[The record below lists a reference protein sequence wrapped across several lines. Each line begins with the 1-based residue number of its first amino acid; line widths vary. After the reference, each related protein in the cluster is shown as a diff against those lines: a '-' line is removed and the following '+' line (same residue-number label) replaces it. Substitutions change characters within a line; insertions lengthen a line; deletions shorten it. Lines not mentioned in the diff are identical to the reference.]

1 MIFRLSNEPD
11 VISGLLLGDKGG
23 GKTPTWQIAFGFF
36 VPSRRIAERCT
47 RNRNIVRLGEVTLA
61 RRVKLQRAYLGEAGP
76 AVAELSSGGDEVLF
90 GTTSECQVQ
99 LLAGYEGAKIVAA
112 ISLDP
117 EDGCLL
123 RNTTQDPT
131 LVLVDGAPVYSIF
144 KLEDGDLLDVAGD
157 QFRVLIPRFSE
168 QPPTPVV
175 VAPPVEIPEP
185 VIPKSS
191 YELEKISGTT
201 EFSSFGP
208 ADNLWS
214 LDEVLDALLVK
225 PGAFVFANFRGAKSR
240 PGSGLETGEDL
251 LSAAPEE
258 IREMFSLHVIAEGE
272 LDQKKMV
279 FRQLAARDCAVIVL
293 PEVGDAQA
301 CVKSLKLYY
310 GWLTKPSVLDFTLLK
325 GSKSLTTEILKPI
338 QLFLIAEIGRT
349 PEWKICVKASAD
361 VQKIASLL
369 QKT

>member
-1 MIFRLSNEPD
+1 ML
-11 VISGLLLGDKGG
+11 
-23 GKTPTWQIAFGFF
+23 KTPIWLIAFGAL
-36 VPSRRIAERCT
+36 VRSEHLTERGT
-47 RNRNIVRLGEVTLA
+47 QNRSIVRLGEVTLT

-76 AVAELSSGGDEVLF
+76 AVAELYSGGDEVLF

-99 LLAGYEGAKIVAA
+99 LLAGYEEAEIVAA

-117 EDGCLL
+117 EDGCLI

-168 QPPTPVV
+168 QPPAPVV

-185 VIPKSS
+185 EIPKSS
-191 YELEKISGTT
+191 YELERISGTT
-201 EFSSFGP
+201 AFSSFGP

-225 PGAFVFANFRGAKSR
+225 PGAFFFANFRGAKSR
-240 PGSGLETGEDL
+240 PGSGLEIGEDL

-258 IREMFSLHVIAEGE
+258 IREMFSLHMVAEGE
-272 LDQKKMV
+272 LAQKKMA

-293 PEVGDAQA
+293 PEGGDSQA
-301 CVKSLKLYY
+301 CVKALKLYY

-325 GSKSLTTEILKPI
+325 GSKSLTTEILKPVR
-338 QLFLIAEIGRT
+338 LFLMAEIGRT
-349 PEWKICVKASAD
+349 PEWKICVKASTD
-361 VQKIASLL
+361 VQTVASLL
-369 QKT
+369 KEA